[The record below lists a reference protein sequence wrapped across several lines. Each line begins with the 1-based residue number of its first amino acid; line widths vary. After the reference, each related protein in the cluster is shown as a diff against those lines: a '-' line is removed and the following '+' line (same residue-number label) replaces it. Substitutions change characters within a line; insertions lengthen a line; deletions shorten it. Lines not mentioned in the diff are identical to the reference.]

1 MASRR
6 TAGSSSSSRP
16 APGPAGPAPAAR
28 VEAHAFWPA
37 RGVAGPRARR
47 EHCHYEGPHP
57 GVPGAGARRAGPR
70 PARLWRAERGRA
82 SPSAR
87 GGLYGRAPLLQSL
100 AGAGFPR
107 RPGGLRHRA
116 AGEALGP
123 RHATAGEAPLDGRAA
138 PLRRGRVCDSHR
150 RSVDGYADTASLRHE
165 HDHNERPSLGHE
177 AAPPLRR
184 RLRGHRRPAGPAAR
198 PARPLAL
205 GPCRDGELRHAEAVT
220 NDRPRC
226 SRVRLEPA
234 LRGHGACEA
243 AVSLPNPDDDGRHR
257 PVACES
263 RKSTAVEQACP
274 LRVQE
279 LLAVL
284 YALRALRH

>member
-1 MASRR
+1 MPFGLQGVSPVLARVVN
-6 TAGSSSSSRP
+6 TAITRGLIPGSP
-16 APGPAGPAPAAR
+16 EPGPAGPAPGP
-28 VEAHAFWPA
+28 PA
-37 RGVAGPRARR
+37 S
-47 EHCHYEGPHP
+47 
-57 GVPGAGARRAGPR
+57 GVPGAGGPPHRPGAVCTDGLFRCGPSLGPDCRDVLEVLAIVRQPAGETAGPR
-70 PARLWRAERGRA
+70 
-82 SPSAR
+82 
-87 GGLYGRAPLLQSL
+87 
-100 AGAGFPR
+100 
-107 RPGGLRHRA
+107 HT
-116 AGEALGP
+116 
-123 RHATAGEAPLDGRAA
+123 TAGEAPLDGRAA
-138 PLRRGRVCDSHR
+138 PLRGGRVCGSHR
-150 RSVDGYADTASLRHE
+150 RSVDGCADIAALRHE